1 MGCWSGSGW
10 LCLYV
15 KGFDSILGRS
25 FRGDSGSEI
34 EGWSLMR
41 QGLRI
46 GLLCVCLLFGNAA
59 WGQQWSAPTTM
70 KKLENG
76 LVVVVSEDHSA
87 PTIGIC
93 VSYGIGFRLEPEGRT
108 GFAHLFEHMMF
119 EGTPNAPKGVLDRVI
134 EGGGG
139 SNNGDTRYDF
149 TEYIETAPVSA
160 LDQLLWIEEDRMK
173 TLDFSEKNLEN
184 QRKVVEEEVRVNVLN
199 QPYGLFFGIDLPGK
213 AFDTYPN
220 AHNFYG
226 DFKDLDAAKIEDV
239 KQFYEHYYAPN
250 NAVLAIVGDV
260 KAEEVFGKVEK
271 YFGGIPARNVPAKP
285 KLEEKPQTAE
295 RHAEQ
300 TDKLAN
306 VPALAIGYRMPER
319 NSADVLPAA
328 VAGEI
333 LHNGQASRLYQAL
346 VKETQ
351 VALSVDGG
359 VNWPLGTPYEYNG
372 PTLMTTFIVY
382 PPNAKEEQVVAA
394 YDATVKELAE
404 KGPSQEELS
413 RIVAKMR
420 SDWYD
425 QLEIPINRASAL
437 SHATLFDGSYQ
448 RVYQIPE
455 DLAKVTPAEVQKF
468 AARYLVK
475 TNRTI
480 INRAPEASGKQGGGQ

>member
-1 MGCWSGSGW
+1 
-10 LCLYV
+10 
-15 KGFDSILGRS
+15 
-25 FRGDSGSEI
+25 
-34 EGWSLMR
+34 MR

-226 DFKDLDAAKIEDV
+226 DFKDLDAAKIGDV

-260 KAEEVFGKVEK
+260 KAEEVFGKVQK

-382 PPNAKEEQVVAA
+382 PPNVKEEQVVAA

-468 AARYLVK
+468 AAKYLVK